1 MSGKKCIS
9 KLILIS
15 FSFCLSQLAQDI
27 CWNSLFPLNYLQ
39 NRKMMSDFLPF
50 SRPSM
55 GDAELAALR
64 EVLQSGWITTG
75 PKNYALEEAFCTLT
89 GNRHAIA
96 VSSATGG
103 MHVTLMALGIG
114 AGDEVITP
122 SQTWVSTLNMICL
135 LGATPVMIDVD
146 PDTLMITPE
155 AVAAAI
161 TPRTKAI
168 IPVHYAGAP
177 ADIDAIRAIGE
188 RHAIPVIEDAAH
200 AAGAYYK
207 GRHVGWRGTAIF
219 SFHAIKNMTC
229 AEGGLVVTDDDELA
243 ARIRS
248 LKFHGLGVD
257 TWDRQTQG
265 RAPQAEVITPG
276 FKYNLADINAA
287 LALVQLE
294 KLAHAN
300 QRRGEIA
307 QRYLDELADTP
318 FRPLTAP
325 SWAHQHAWHLFIIRV
340 DETACGISRDV
351 LMEKLKTMGI
361 GTGLHFRAAHTQK
374 YYRERFPDVS
384 LPHTEW
390 NSARICSLPLF
401 PDMTDDDVTRV
412 ISALR
417 QLSGC

>member
-1 MSGKKCIS
+1 
-9 KLILIS
+9 
-15 FSFCLSQLAQDI
+15 
-27 CWNSLFPLNYLQ
+27 
-39 NRKMMSDFLPF
+39 MSDFLPF

-75 PKNYALEEAFCTLT
+75 PKNQALEEAFCALT

-103 MHVTLMALGIG
+103 MHVTLMALGIS

-146 PDTLMITPE
+146 PDNLMITPE
-155 AVAAAI
+155 AVEAAI

-168 IPVHYAGAP
+168 VPVHYAGAP
-177 ADIDAIRAIGE
+177 VDIDAIRAIAE
-188 RHAIPVIEDAAH
+188 RHGIPVIEDAAH
-200 AAGAYYK
+200 AAGTYYK

-257 TWDRQTQG
+257 AYDRQTLG
-265 RAPQAEVITPG
+265 RAPQAEVISPG

-287 LALVQLE
+287 LALVQLD
-294 KLAHAN
+294 KLAAAN
-300 QRRGEIA
+300 QRRAAIA
-307 QRYLDELADTP
+307 QRYLRELADTP
-318 FRPLTAP
+318 FRPLAVP
-325 SWAHQHAWHLFIIRV
+325 SWEHQHAWHLFIIRV
-340 DETACGISRDV
+340 DEAACGISRDA
-351 LMEKLKTMGI
+351 LMEKLKAMGI

-390 NSARICSLPLF
+390 NSARICSIPLF

-417 QLSGC
+417 QLSGR

>member
-1 MSGKKCIS
+1 
-9 KLILIS
+9 
-15 FSFCLSQLAQDI
+15 
-27 CWNSLFPLNYLQ
+27 
-39 NRKMMSDFLPF
+39 MSDFLPF

-75 PKNYALEEAFCTLT
+75 PKNQALEEAFCALT

-103 MHVTLMALGIG
+103 MHVTLMALGIS

-146 PDTLMITPE
+146 PENLMITPE
-155 AVAAAI
+155 AVEAAI

-168 IPVHYAGAP
+168 VPVHYAGAP
-177 ADIDAIRAIGE
+177 VDIDAIRAIAE
-188 RHAIPVIEDAAH
+188 RHGIPVIEDAAH
-200 AAGAYYK
+200 AAGTYYK

-257 TWDRQTQG
+257 AYDRQTLG
-265 RAPQAEVITPG
+265 RAPQAVVISPG

-287 LALVQLE
+287 LALVQLD
-294 KLAHAN
+294 KLAAAN
-300 QRRGEIA
+300 QRRAAIA
-307 QRYLDELADTP
+307 QRYLRELADTP
-318 FRPLTAP
+318 FRPLAVP
-325 SWAHQHAWHLFIIRV
+325 SWEHQHAWHLFIIRV
-340 DETACGISRDV
+340 DEAACGISRDA
-351 LMEKLKTMGI
+351 LMEKLKAMGI

-390 NSARICSLPLF
+390 NSARICSIPLF

-412 ISALR
+412 ISALH
-417 QLSGC
+417 QLSGR

>member
-1 MSGKKCIS
+1 
-9 KLILIS
+9 
-15 FSFCLSQLAQDI
+15 
-27 CWNSLFPLNYLQ
+27 
-39 NRKMMSDFLPF
+39 MSDFLPF

-64 EVLQSGWITTG
+64 EVLQSSWITTG
-75 PKNYALEEAFCTLT
+75 PKNQALEEAFCALT

-103 MHVTLMALGIG
+103 MHVTLMALGIS

-146 PDTLMITPE
+146 PDNLMITPE
-155 AVAAAI
+155 AVEAAI

-168 IPVHYAGAP
+168 VPVHYAGAP
-177 ADIDAIRAIGE
+177 VDIDAIRAIAE

-200 AAGAYYK
+200 AAGTYYK

-257 TWDRQTQG
+257 AYDRQTLG
-265 RAPQAEVITPG
+265 RAPQAEVISPG

-287 LALVQLE
+287 LALVQLD
-294 KLAHAN
+294 KLAAAN
-300 QRRGEIA
+300 QRRAAIA
-307 QRYLDELADTP
+307 QRYLRELADTP
-318 FRPLTAP
+318 FRPLAVP
-325 SWAHQHAWHLFIIRV
+325 SWEHQHAWHLFIIRV
-340 DETACGISRDV
+340 DEAACGISRDA
-351 LMEKLKTMGI
+351 LMEKLKAMGI

-390 NSARICSLPLF
+390 NSARICSIPLF

-412 ISALR
+412 ISALH
-417 QLSGC
+417 QLSGR